1 VTPPVNPNP
10 GFSMTD
16 KPQAVILAMDTER
29 YFNLM
34 TKLRLR
40 VVAPPDPLLRET
52 TETRDGWI

>member
-1 VTPPVNPNP
+1 
-10 GFSMTD
+10 
-16 KPQAVILAMDTER
+16 MDTER

-52 TETRDGWI
+52 TETRDGPI